1 VAAAAE
7 GHALLAGAA
16 DRLSFALAA
25 VAAAPIAD
33 PAAAAGGGA
42 AGLASAVASV
52 ADAVAAAE
60 RLARL
65 AGAGDEDGA
74 RLVPTDWA
82 LLRANANLAL
92 PFWVACGTL
101 ANATELLDELD
112 KLAMPEEEAEE
123 EGAV

>member
-33 PAAAAGGGA
+33 PAASGGA
-42 AGLASAVASV
+42 AGLELAIASV

-65 AGAGDEDGA
+65 AGAGDEDGE

-92 PFWVACGTL
+92 PFWIACGTL
-101 ANATELLDELD
+101 ANADELLDELD
-112 KLAMPEEEAEE
+112 KLAMPEAEDEE

>member
-1 VAAAAE
+1 
-7 GHALLAGAA
+7 
-16 DRLSFALAA
+16 

-33 PAAAAGGGA
+33 PAASGGGA
-42 AGLASAVASV
+42 AGLEHAIASV

-65 AGAGDEDGA
+65 AGAGDEDGE

-92 PFWVACGTL
+92 PFWIACGTL
-101 ANATELLDELD
+101 ANADELLDELE
-112 KLAMPEEEAEE
+112 KLAMPEAEDEE